1 MVIVRVPIA
10 SSSGF
15 LFFSAIKS
23 FLIRSR
29 IASERFVYPSFLI
42 DVSNFFIKSGSIDI
56 PNLVIFSAIVTRLTD
71 KSNTNLNFLLPKLLN
86 NGQIF
91 SCHKIKKMLRRKYIM
106 WLVTTLIAAIAV
118 TAIWYVKPKIYKLDI
133 LSLMLWGTSIMI
145 LVDHI
150 IGYEGGEFIEF
161 ETDGLIT
168 SGTLLGIVML
178 IPIFVLWEVLLIISK
193 PKEKKSIGGN

>member
-1 MVIVRVPIA
+1 
-10 SSSGF
+10 
-15 LFFSAIKS
+15 
-23 FLIRSR
+23 
-29 IASERFVYPSFLI
+29 
-42 DVSNFFIKSGSIDI
+42 
-56 PNLVIFSAIVTRLTD
+56 
-71 KSNTNLNFLLPKLLN
+71 
-86 NGQIF
+86 
-91 SCHKIKKMLRRKYIM
+91 MLRRKYIM

-168 SGTLLGIVML
+168 GGTLLGIVML